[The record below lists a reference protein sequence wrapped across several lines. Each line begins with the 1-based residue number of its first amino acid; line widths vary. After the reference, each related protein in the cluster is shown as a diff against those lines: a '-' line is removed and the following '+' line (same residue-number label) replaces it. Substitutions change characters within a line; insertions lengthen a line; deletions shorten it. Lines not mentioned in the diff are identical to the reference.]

1 MLKNDLSKLC
11 LLKGRMNFNQIKL
24 VKILQEKAESEPK
37 ACPKHKTCIDI
48 LLGNAQEQIR
58 L

>member
-1 MLKNDLSKLC
+1 MLNNDLSKLC
-11 LLKGRMNFNQIKL
+11 LLKGRMNFNQTKL

-48 LLGNAQEQIR
+48 LLGNA
-58 L
+58 